1 MLAHYSI
8 RAKLYGGFIA
18 LLAMSGVAGLYA
30 LYNVVTTGQ
39 IAVVMYDKVPQ
50 STDAARSAQS
60 DFSDMRRL
68 VALVLAT
75 GDGAPDS
82 LRQSPDSL
90 RQSYDEA
97 RSMLADD
104 LGIAANRA
112 PNGEIR
118 ASVEAIGVSV
128 QAWDA
133 RIKAMFEGGQRP
145 AMAEIEAM
153 ATANREKIDIAV
165 EGAKAHGFEFM
176 EASRAQIETARNLTI
191 AVGAGAVL
199 LGIALAVLLA
209 RDILTALTEAVS
221 VASTIAGG
229 DLTNSRK
236 SDRSDELGRLL
247 NSLDQMRR
255 SLREQHERETFLA
268 HTSDEERRKALRDM
282 ADTVEQEASR
292 AVEQVARHTGEMLR
306 EAEVMSGS
314 AHRVSANAQGVA
326 VAAQQALATAQ
337 TVSAATEQLTASIKD
352 ISAQIT
358 HSSAVT
364 QQAVETGVRAET
376 TIAKL
381 LDTVG
386 RIGEVVQLITDIA
399 SQTNLLALNATIEA
413 ARAGEAGKGFAVVA
427 QEVKNLANQTARST
441 GEITRQITEIQVATG
456 TAVAAVKEISGTI
469 TEIDHISSTIA
480 AAMEQ
485 QSAATQEIS
494 RNVIETSNAAQEVS
508 TRIAIVSQEA
518 EQTGSQA
525 AHVRQGSSDVA
536 SSIDELRHV
545 LVRVVRTTTTDADR
559 RRKPRYHVDEPCT
572 VTIGGAAQT
581 GKVVNLSTGGATLSL
596 EADIGNE
603 SGGTLHLDRH
613 GARIAFVVRNVEG
626 NAVRIKFDEADPS
639 MPAWRNAVESLTTDL
654 RPVNSA
660 A

>member
-1 MLAHYSI
+1 MFAHYSI

-18 LLAMSGVAGLYA
+18 LLAMSGIAGLYA

-39 IAVVMYDKVPQ
+39 IAVVMYDKVLQ

-68 VALVLAT
+68 VALVLAAE
-75 GDGAPDS
+75 GGVPE
-82 LRQSPDSL
+82 SL
-90 RQSYDEA
+90 RQSYEEA
-97 RSMLADD
+97 RSTLGDD
-104 LGIAANRA
+104 LEIAANRA

-118 ASVEAIGVSV
+118 AGVEAVGVTV

-133 RIKAMFEGGQRP
+133 RIKAMFEGERRP
-145 AMAEIEAM
+145 TADEIETM
-153 ATANREKIDIAV
+153 ANAIRDKIDIAV
-165 EGAKAHGFEFM
+165 EGVKAHGFEFM
-176 EASRAQIETARNLTI
+176 EASRAQIDTARNLTM
-191 AVGAGAVL
+191 AVGAAAVL
-199 LGIALAVLLA
+199 LGIGLAVLLA
-209 RDILTALTEAVS
+209 RDILSALNEAVS
-221 VASTIAGG
+221 LAGTIAGG
-229 DLTNSRK
+229 DLSHPGK
-236 SDRSDELGRLL
+236 VDRSDELGRLL
-247 NSLDQMRR
+247 ISLDQMRR
-255 SLREQHERETFLA
+255 SLLEQHEREAFLA
-268 HTSDEERRKALRDM
+268 HRAEEERRKALQDM
-282 ADTVEQEASR
+282 ADTVEREASR
-292 AVEQVARHTGEMLR
+292 AVEQVARHTGGMLSD
-306 EAEVMSGS
+306 AEVMSGS
-314 AHRVSANAQGVA
+314 AQRVSANAQDVA
-326 VAAQQALATAQ
+326 AAAQQALANAQ
-337 TVSAATEQLTASIKD
+337 TVSAATEQLTASIQD

-364 QQAVETGVRAET
+364 QQAVATAVRAQT

-441 GEITRQITEIQVATG
+441 DEITRQIAEIQSATG
-456 TAVAAVKEISGTI
+456 TAVAAVKEITGTI
-469 TEIDHISSTIA
+469 TEIDHISGTIA

-508 TRIAIVSQEA
+508 SRIAMVSEEA

-525 AHVRQGSSDVA
+525 AHVRQGSSEVA
-536 SSIDELRHV
+536 SSIEELRHV

-559 RRKPRYHVDEPCT
+559 RRKPRFHVEEPCT
-572 VTIGGAAQT
+572 VSVCGLDQAA
-581 GKVVNLSTGGATLSL
+581 KVVNLSTGGATITLTTG
-596 EADIGNE
+596 IGDGT
-603 SGGTLHLDRH
+603 GGTLRLDRH
-613 GARIAFVVRNVEG
+613 DVCIQFSVRSVDG
-626 NAVRIKFDEADPS
+626 NAVRVKFDEADPA
-639 MPAWRNAVESLTTDL
+639 MAALRAVVERLTMALQPLD
-654 RPVNSA
+654 SA